1 MERALAVNFSCRERL
16 SATYCAADFA
26 SIGVRLDGRLST
38 CISSHLML
46 FTRYTRILSQ
56 LPDLGGGR
64 FELGFVTLNW
74 MQVAG
79 AVLARVQT

>member
-1 MERALAVNFSCRERL
+1 MLYAVERSL
-16 SATYCAADFA
+16 FA
-26 SIGVRLDGRLST
+26 NKCST
-38 CISSHLML
+38 LIFDVIHEE
-46 FTRYTRILSQ
+46 ILRQ

-79 AVLARVQT
+79 AVLVITGAVLVRLQTVS

>member
-1 MERALAVNFSCRERL
+1 MLYAVERSL
-16 SATYCAADFA
+16 FA
-26 SIGVRLDGRLST
+26 NKCST
-38 CISSHLML
+38 LIFDVIHEE
-46 FTRYTRILSQ
+46 ILRQ

-64 FELGFVTLNW
+64 FELGFVTLSW